1 MSITILPHRLR
12 LLSIPKA
19 SLHLFTQSLIRNII
33 FPPDDQSIFSITETA
48 FEISIVADAETIER
62 DFVKFSEGTNIE
74 IMDDLFR
81 ALVLGDEGLVYNS
94 GKRINDISYFLSR
107 VGVSVFY
114 LSTYQEDIALVKE
127 KRLPLVMQTLCPTFT
142 FTSASPS
149 LSSVPPLIPTDRN
162 APSSPAE
169 DDYEPFQ
176 PRQMSFAV
184 PWTAER
190 PFDSPVIMVGD
201 SSHMHSDNPFFS
213 GMIVEF
219 EDQGTMGKP
228 NDEEIAAEV
237 RRQCTKRV
245 IPHRLK
251 MVGLNREYI
260 ESVRTILL
268 KVIFFPDL
276 LQNQARS
283 DSRFFSYTA
292 TSEGITIVTDEA
304 VLEEF
309 PEHTLNMSS
318 VPILLKCIYID
329 ISRFGLD
336 KYGVLYSISNPLIS
350 NGINLL
356 YLSTLKTANVLVQD
370 CDLDKSFRILAQ
382 TGSLEDSMTAV
393 MI

>member
-19 SLHLFTQSLIRNII
+19 SLHLFAQSLTRNIV
-33 FPPDDQSIFSITETA
+33 FPPDDQPIFSITETA
-48 FEISIVADAETIER
+48 VEISIVADAETVER
-62 DFVKFSEGTNIE
+62 DFARFREGNNIE

-81 ALVLGDEGLVYNS
+81 ALVLGDEGLDNS

-127 KRLPLVMQTLCPTFT
+127 KNLPLVMQTLCPTFT
-142 FTSASPS
+142 FTNGSPS
-149 LSSVPPLIPTDRN
+149 FSSIPSLIPTDRSV
-162 APSSPAE
+162 PSPPAE
-169 DDYEPFQ
+169 DDDEPFQ
-176 PRQMSFAV
+176 PEQMSFAV
-184 PWTAER
+184 PLTAER

-213 GMIVEF
+213 GMMVEF
-219 EDQGTMGKP
+219 EDQGTMRKREIT

-245 IPHRLK
+245 TPHRLK
-251 MVGLNREYI
+251 MGVHRKRETNSL
-260 ESVRTILL
+260 E
-268 KVIFFPDL
+268 
-276 LQNQARS
+276 
-283 DSRFFSYTA
+283 A
-292 TSEGITIVTDEA
+292 TSEGITIVTDET
-304 VLEEF
+304 VLKEF

-318 VPILLKCIYID
+318 VPILLRCIYID

-356 YLSTLKTANVLVQD
+356 YLSTLKTANVLVQH
-370 CDLDKSFRILAQ
+370 CDLDRSFRILAQ
-382 TGSLEDSMTAV
+382 TAQQS
-393 MI
+393 